1 MITSKPTILLIAL
14 VALAAIAL
22 AALYGF
28 RSEVP
33 ADDGATVPAD
43 LCSIGSCE
51 TATVDRVIDGDTLD
65 VITSTGTRQRV
76 RILGIDTPETVH
88 PDKPVECM
96 GPEASAHTAELAPS
110 GTTITLITD
119 HRADAW
125 DDYNRRLAHVVIAET
140 NLAHELLV
148 RGLARATTFPHS
160 LVDTYAD
167 AEVLAQRN
175 HLGMWSQC

>member
-1 MITSKPTILLIAL
+1 MITSKTTILIVIL
-14 VALAAIAL
+14 VSLAAIAV

-28 RSEVP
+28 RSEMPTDEKVAVP
-33 ADDGATVPAD
+33 TD
-43 LCSIGSCE
+43 LCGIGSCE

-65 VITSTGTRQRV
+65 VITSTGNQQRI
-76 RILGIDTPETVH
+76 RLLGIDTPETVH

-96 GPEASAHTAELAPS
+96 GPEASALAGELAPT

-119 HRADAW
+119 HRGDTW
-125 DDYNRRLAHVVIAET
+125 DDYNRRLAHVVIADT

-148 RGLARATTFPHS
+148 RGLARVTTFPHS
-160 LVDTYAD
+160 LVSTYAD
-167 AEVLAQRN
+167 AEVAAQHN